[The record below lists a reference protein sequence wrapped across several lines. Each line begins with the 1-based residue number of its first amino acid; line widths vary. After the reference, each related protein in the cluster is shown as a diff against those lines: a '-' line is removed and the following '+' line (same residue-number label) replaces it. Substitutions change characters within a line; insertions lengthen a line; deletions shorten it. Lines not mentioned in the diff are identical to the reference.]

1 MIQSE
6 LIRKLSQLAH
16 IKIED
21 EEGFRDKLSG
31 IIDHIERLKEV
42 DTSGVPPCLQVIEGI
57 SLDLR
62 DDEEGELYT
71 GVVENAPDQIGG
83 MVRVPAVFGDDA

>member
-1 MIQSE
+1 MIHSK

-16 IKIED
+16 IKIND

-42 DTSGVPPCLQVIEGI
+42 DTSGVPPCLQVIEEV

-62 DDEEGELYT
+62 DDEEGDFYT
-71 GVVENAPDQIGG
+71 GVAENAPDQIGG
-83 MVRVPAVFGDDA
+83 MVRVPAIFGNDA